1 MDDGFS
7 RRRRRRIRDAAYLA
21 SFAADLDR
29 IDALAARFA
38 AERERIHAAH
48 ARADLPAVQ
57 RAFEELGAAVAALR
71 GIETIAA
78 LAERRIA
85 LHRRG

>member
-1 MDDGFS
+1 MDDRLPQ
-7 RRRRRRIRDAAYLA
+7 RRQRTRNAAYLA

-29 IDALAARFA
+29 IDALAAQFA
-38 AERERIHAAH
+38 VERDRIHAAH

-57 RAFEELGAAVAALR
+57 RAFEELGAAAAALR
-71 GIETIAA
+71 SVETIAA